1 MNPDAEQAG
10 RAERRRRLWPV
21 LAAVAA
27 ALVLLVVLAAF
38 LPRWWAQ
45 RIADQSDSSMAQSIG
60 VGLFYGFVF
69 TVLPLALLWWGVR
82 RASRWKTRF
91 ALVAVALVLAMPNL
105 LTLWIV
111 VGRGN
116 AAHAG
121 DRTLDVQAPGFR
133 GAVLVGAATAVVAL
147 GALIGLLR
155 SRRRA
160 RERLRRLE
168 TELRTGDER
177 PPGME

>member
-1 MNPDAEQAG
+1 VEQQAEQTAG
-10 RAERRRRLWPV
+10 RGRRVWPV
-21 LAAVAA
+21 LAAVGA

-45 RIADQSDSSMAQSIG
+45 RIADQSDSSMVQSIG

-69 TVLPLALLWWGVR
+69 TLLPLALLWWGMR
-82 RASRWKTRF
+82 RASHWKTRF
-91 ALVAVALVLAMPNL
+91 TLVAIALVLAMPNL

-121 DRTLDVQAPGFR
+121 DRTLDVEAPGFR
-133 GAVLVGAATAVVAL
+133 GAVLVGTATAVVAL
-147 GALIGLLR
+147 VALIGLLR

-160 RERLRRLE
+160 RERLHRLE
-168 TELRTGDER
+168 AESRAEKGS
-177 PPGME
+177 PSAP